1 MTSELKQ
8 EEVNLIKLEKD
19 VNRILLNTALIIIL
33 VFAFGIRLHYF
44 SMTHEQALWWDE
56 AEYMSAAKHWAFG
69 VPYEI
74 NPQRP
79 PLFQFLSS
87 LVFQAGLGELFIKFF
102 LVLLPS
108 VILIYLIYLLG
119 REMYNNKVGLIAAF
133 LGAISWTFIFWSLRA
148 QPDSI
153 SVVFQIASVL
163 FMWKYWKTD
172 STKAIILAGL
182 FSAIG
187 FYFKVSAL
195 LIPLAFLA
203 FILIKDRLSAFTN
216 KKYYYF
222 AITFLLTLVPYFVY
236 TYLYF
241 GKLFTLGS
249 YNNSI
254 TSHLS
259 LGWYNLQY
267 FYLLTENILFVL
279 FIFGLVLSL
288 RFLLY
293 IDVLL
298 KERKADPNL
307 FSILLIVIVSVFY
320 ITYIRGTEDR
330 WVFIWLPFIFF
341 MIGNALMFIYEC
353 RKDAGWVVKYIM
365 IAIIIGLLALGG
377 FVQYQ
382 HADNLIKMKKD
393 SYMPVKLGALWI
405 KENSNINDTIFSISY
420 TQTVYYSERNV
431 VTFSGNQSEFEEMLR
446 IKKPRYLMISVFE
459 QHPDWMYA
467 WVDGNPRLKAVNG
480 YSEGQRPVLAIYEVI

>member
-1 MTSELKQ
+1 MKL
-8 EEVNLIKLEKD
+8 NIIFLI
-19 VNRILLNTALIIIL
+19 AIL
-33 VFAFGIRLHYF
+33 VLAFGIRLYYF
-44 SMTHEQALWWDE
+44 DMTQAQALWWDE

-79 PLFQFLSS
+79 PLFMFLSS
-87 LVFQAGLGELFIKFF
+87 LVFQAGLGELFIKFVF
-102 LVLLPS
+102 VLLPS
-108 VILIYLIYLLG
+108 VILVYLIYLLG
-119 REMYNNKVGLIAAF
+119 KEMYDEKIGLIAAF

-148 QPDSI
+148 QPDSL
-153 SVVFQIASVL
+153 SVVFQVASVL

-172 STKAIILAGL
+172 NTKAIILAGL
-182 FSAIG
+182 FSALG

-236 TYLYF
+236 AYLYF

-249 YNNSI
+249 YNSSI
-254 TSHLS
+254 TSHVA
-259 LGWYNLQY
+259 LGWYNLQF
-267 FYLLTENILFVL
+267 FYLLTENILFIL
-279 FIFGLVLSL
+279 FLFGLVLSL
-288 RFLLY
+288 KVLIV

-320 ITYIRGTEDR
+320 IAYIRGTEDR

-353 RKDAGWVVKYIM
+353 GKVHAKYLM
-365 IAIIIGLLALGG
+365 IALIIGLLALGG
-377 FVQYQ
+377 FMQYQ
-382 HADNLIKMKKD
+382 HADNLIKTKKD

-405 KENSNINDTIFSISY
+405 KENSNPNDVVFSISY

-446 IKKPRYLMISVFE
+446 LKKPRYLMISIFE

-467 WVDGNPRLKAVNG
+467 WVEDNPRLTVVKDFTDG
-480 YSEGQRPVLAIYEVI
+480 LHMTLAIYEMV